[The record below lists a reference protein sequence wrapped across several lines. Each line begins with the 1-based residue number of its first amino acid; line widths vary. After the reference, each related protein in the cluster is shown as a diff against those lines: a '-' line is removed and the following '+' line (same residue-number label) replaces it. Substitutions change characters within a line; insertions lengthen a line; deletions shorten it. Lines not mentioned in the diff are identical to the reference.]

1 MLSYVKSQYILRMI
15 FSLLEKKTKLKII
28 KYNKFPLQQKLE
40 INIDDYKNLSS
51 KYIIW
56 DLEIRKKGK
65 EYNKDKVLI
74 YEGEFKNGERNGQ
87 GKEFFLNGNL
97 LFNGNYLNGKRNGQ
111 GKEFYPNGNL
121 LYEGDYMS
129 GKRNNGNIYLTEG
142 KTDKIIKGDGINKE
156 FSENGD
162 LLEGEY
168 KDGKKQGK
176 WVKYDINGEILIEG
190 NYKNSKKNGIWIEF
204 LPGRRKIIENY
215 KDDII
220 DGQCSEF
227 YEDNLIKEKFYK
239 NGNLYKSIKY
249 ANHETNRCIY
259 DNEECVIM

>member
-28 KYNKFPLQQKLE
+28 KYNKFPLQKKLE

>member
-1 MLSYVKSQYILRMI
+1 MLSNVKSQYILRMI

-65 EYNKDKVLI
+65 EYNKNKVLI
-74 YEGEFKNGERNGQ
+74 YDGEFKNGERSGQ

-156 FSENGD
+156 FSENGN

-227 YEDNLIKEKFYK
+227 YEDNLIIEKFYK